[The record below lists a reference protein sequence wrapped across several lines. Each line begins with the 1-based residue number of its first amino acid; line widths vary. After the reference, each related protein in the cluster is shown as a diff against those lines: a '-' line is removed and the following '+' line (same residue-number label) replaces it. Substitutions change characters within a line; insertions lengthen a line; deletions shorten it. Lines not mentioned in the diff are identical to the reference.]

1 MSVSQNQKQLAKLFL
16 ASSLEAIQRSLPLWR
31 LLFHLLQLEIL
42 QFYALAVQV
51 FLLKHHYCFL
61 CDVSL

>member
-1 MSVSQNQKQLAKLFL
+1 MSVSQNQKRLAKLFL
-16 ASSLEAIQRSLPLWR
+16 ASSLEAIVS
-31 LLFHLLQLEIL
+31 LQLEIL